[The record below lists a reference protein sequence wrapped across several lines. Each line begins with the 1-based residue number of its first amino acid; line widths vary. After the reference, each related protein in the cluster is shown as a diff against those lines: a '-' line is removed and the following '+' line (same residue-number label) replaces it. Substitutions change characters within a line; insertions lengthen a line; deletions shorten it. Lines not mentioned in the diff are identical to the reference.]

1 MSGNEHAWHA
11 SHPTGVTA
19 RLDDFRTALAGKF
32 MTLRQLNQLTLW
44 GFYLLFGS
52 GFGSLFI
59 VNSPYLDGF
68 RPTIMWFLMLPAG
81 VLGLA
86 LIIFEKLST
95 PNDSISSRLR

>member
-32 MTLRQLNQLTLW
+32 MTLRQLNQL
-44 GFYLLFGS
+44 
-52 GFGSLFI
+52 
-59 VNSPYLDGF
+59 NLDGF
-68 RPTIMWFLMLPAG
+68 RPAIMWFLMLPAG